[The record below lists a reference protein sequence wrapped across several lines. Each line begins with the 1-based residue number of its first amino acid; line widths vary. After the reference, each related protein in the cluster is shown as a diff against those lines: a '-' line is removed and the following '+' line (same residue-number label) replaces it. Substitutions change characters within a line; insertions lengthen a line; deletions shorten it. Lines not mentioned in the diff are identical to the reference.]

1 MSALGDIDKAAPAR
15 TSRTFRPER
24 LAGVVN
30 AVTDP
35 ITVQAA
41 DGRVVFANLA
51 AARAVGVESPDQ
63 LVSSPEAIVEW
74 FELFDELG
82 RSVDPEELPGRV
94 VLRTG
99 RPQALTVR
107 YRDRRTGVERWS
119 SISAVPLLD
128 DDGRPEYAVNIVH
141 DVTDSKSV
149 EEALRV
155 SEARSRLLA
164 DATRDL
170 DESLDLDRTIG
181 TAMATAVPH
190 LADWATLD
198 LVQPDGSVE
207 RVAVDV
213 ADPSRAEIADR
224 MWAYSVEPGAGRAGD
239 RAIDERRPVIANM
252 SPERL
257 VVDPSR
263 PGLVE
268 TIRELGTTSAMAVPL
283 VARGSVEGVL
293 FLAACDDSRRYEDAD
308 AAYAMELARRIALA
322 VGNARL
328 YAAEQAARRA
338 AEDAATRA
346 EALLADLESQSNR
359 FETTIRNLPSG
370 VIVAEAPSG
379 RTIIVNE
386 AVDRILGPA
395 EVPDAPPDA
404 VPDAVPDEAP
414 DGAPEAAKP
423 ATPATRGGAP
433 GGLIWERILEGSRP
447 DGTRYGPDEWPLAR
461 TVRTG
466 ESVEDEEIRIT
477 RRDGSE
483 AWISARSVPITDG
496 RGNVVAG
503 VEVFEDITARRTQ
516 QVRTQFL
523 AEASAILASSL
534 DFEETIAVVA
544 RLAVPAVA
552 DWSAVDVLAEDGRLE
567 ALALVHSDPTRVAE
581 VTALR
586 RQLEAV
592 GVESISEQVVR
603 TATPVVLDISR
614 ATIEGALETLPAAGL
629 ADETLDALRSLDGS
643 SLVCVPLLAGGRPI
657 GALTLAS
664 SGSPRRVHE
673 EDLPFARELAARAAA
688 AIQNARLF
696 RDAARFRTILDTVR
710 DGVTVSDPE
719 TLRISYA
726 NDAVLEQL
734 GRTRDEV
741 LGRATPDWTEGLS
754 SEELRAVLAPIVSG
768 KEISRSLDIVRV
780 RADGNRVPV
789 EIRWQMVELPGVG
802 PQLVAIS
809 RNIRER
815 IETEQ
820 RLTHLA
826 RSEHARAAEL
836 NAIIGAIG
844 EGLMVLDAAGRITL
858 ANPTAQTL
866 LQPLADWTID
876 AVLARLDDPDGT
888 ALAALT
894 NPGTSVTVRLRSGSQ
909 PWIEISNYA
918 VEDEPLPDGEHIVI
932 LRDVTVAREREA
944 VRDAFVGILSHELRT
959 PVTTIY
965 AGAKVLS
972 RSEGRL
978 NEADRRSI
986 FEDIHAEAERLHRL
1000 VEDVVALTRFG
1011 EGALDIGSEP
1021 VLLQRVVPAV
1031 VGSEQ
1036 SRWPE
1041 GRFEV
1046 ELEPGLPPV
1055 AGDPTYVEQVI
1066 RNLLANAVK
1075 YGGSEARIRLI
1086 ARAEEDEVRVQVLD
1100 GGPGFPEGEADRLFE
1115 LYYRSPSTA
1124 RRASGSG
1131 IGLFVCA
1138 RLLDAMGGRIW
1149 AVNRPQGGAEF
1160 GFALR
1165 VMTEDR

>member
-1 MSALGDIDKAAPAR
+1 MGALGNLDQAESSETSAA
-15 TSRTFRPER
+15 FRPER
-24 LAGVVN
+24 LAGVVH

-35 ITVQAA
+35 ITVQDAE
-41 DGRVVFANLA
+41 GRIVFANLA
-51 AARAVGVESPDQ
+51 AARAVGVESPDE
-63 LVSSPEAIVEW
+63 LATFPGAIVDR

-82 RSVDPEELPGRV
+82 RQVDPEELPGRV
-94 VLRTG
+94 ALRTG
-99 RPQALTVR
+99 QAQSLTIR
-107 YRDRRTGVERWS
+107 HRDRTTGAERWS
-119 SISAVPLLD
+119 SISAVPLLGE
-128 DDGRPEYAVNIVH
+128 DGRPEYAVNIVH
-141 DVTDSKSV
+141 DVTESKSV

-170 DESLDLDRTIG
+170 DESLDLDRTIA
-181 TAMATAVPH
+181 TAMALAVPH

-207 RVAVDV
+207 RVAVDI
-213 ADPSRAEIADR
+213 ADPGRAAVADR
-224 MWAYSVEPGAGRAGD
+224 MWSYSVEPGAGRAGD

-252 SPERL
+252 APEQL
-257 VVDPSR
+257 MVDPAR

-268 TIRELGTTSAMAVPL
+268 TIRELRTTSAMAVPL

-293 FLAACDDSRRYEDAD
+293 FLAASEDSRRYEDSD

-328 YAAEQAARRA
+328 YAAEQVARRA
-338 AEDAATRA
+338 AEDAAARA
-346 EALLADLESQSNR
+346 EALLADLEAQSNR
-359 FETTIRNLPSG
+359 FETTIRGLPSG

-379 RTIIVNE
+379 RMLIVNE
-386 AVDRILGPA
+386 AVDRILGTA
-395 EVPDAPPDA
+395 
-404 VPDAVPDEAP
+404 
-414 DGAPEAAKP
+414 GA
-423 ATPATRGGAP
+423 RSD
-433 GGLIWERILEGSRP
+433 LIWDRLSGGFRP
-447 DGTRYGPDEWPLAR
+447 DGSRYGADDWPLAR

-466 ESVEDEEIRIT
+466 ESVEDEEIRIA
-477 RRDGSE
+477 RPDGSE

-496 RGNVVAG
+496 RGTIAAG
-503 VEVFEDITARRTQ
+503 VVVFEDITARRTQ

-534 DFEETIAVVA
+534 DYEETIATVA
-544 RLAVPAVA
+544 RLAVPSVA
-552 DWSAVDVLAEDGRLE
+552 DWSAVDVLAEGGRLD
-567 ALALVHSDPTRVAE
+567 ALALVHTDPSRVAE
-581 VTALR
+581 VAALR
-586 RQLEAV
+586 ARLEAV
-592 GVESISEQVVR
+592 GIEPISEQVVR
-603 TATPVVLDISR
+603 TGEPVVLDLST
-614 ATIEGALETLPAAGL
+614 AFIEGSLETLPAGVLAAG
-629 ADETLDALRSLDGS
+629 AVDAMRSLDGTS
-643 SLVCVPLLAGGRPI
+643 IVCVPLLAEGRPI
-657 GALTLAS
+657 GTLTLAS
-664 SGSPRRVHE
+664 SGTAKRFGG
-673 EDLPFARELAARAAA
+673 EDVPFARELAARAAA

-710 DGVTVSDPE
+710 DGVTMNDPR
-719 TLRISYA
+719 TLRVTYA

-734 GRTRDEV
+734 GRSRDDV
-741 LGRATPDWTEGLS
+741 IGHATPDWTEGVS
-754 SEELRAVLAPIVSG
+754 AEQLRAFMAPIVSG
-768 KEISRSLDIVRV
+768 HEISRSLDVTRIRP
-780 RADGNRVPV
+780 DGTRVPV
-789 EIRWQMVELPGVG
+789 EIRWQVVELPGVG
-802 PQLVAIS
+802 PQLIAIS
-809 RNIRER
+809 RDIRER

-820 RLTHLA
+820 RLTQLA
-826 RSEHARAAEL
+826 RAEHARAAEL

-844 EGLMVLDAAGRITL
+844 EGLMVLDGAGRVTL
-858 ANPTAQTL
+858 ANPTAQAL
-866 LQPLADWTID
+866 VQPLEEWTLD
-876 AVLARLDDPDGT
+876 AVLRRLEDPDGE
-888 ALAALT
+888 ARAALT
-894 NPGTSVTVRLRSGSQ
+894 NPGTSVTLRLRSPAQ
-909 PWIEISNYA
+909 QWIEISNYA

-965 AGAKVLS
+965 AGAKLLA

-978 NEADRRSI
+978 EEAARRDI

-1011 EGALDIGSEP
+1011 EGSLDIGSEP

-1036 SRWPE
+1036 GRWPH

-1046 ELEPGLPPV
+1046 DLEPGLPPV
-1055 AGDPTYVEQVI
+1055 SGDPTYVEQVI

-1075 YGGSEARIRLI
+1075 YGGGGAAIEVI
-1086 ARAEEDEVRVQVLD
+1086 ARAVDDEVQVQVLD
-1100 GGPGFPEGEADRLFE
+1100 NGPGFPEDETGRLFE

-1138 RLLDAMGGRIW
+1138 RLLNAMGGRIW
-1149 AVNRPQGGAEF
+1149 AANRPTGGAEF

-1165 VMTEDR
+1165 VMAEAG